1 MGTMPAAV
9 PIGVVPYPLW
19 PFGPSPPD
27 RGSRPRTPDYGG
39 VSLRYAQK
47 FRRAKFE
54 WILRRFPAHWGL
66 VPSKFM
72 SVCMLPH
79 PAWCLPTRLVRWWSA
94 GGRSPLLQRET
105 DLCKN
110 GGPVRTPAPTPRT
123 KWLSVGADVLIRPQ
137 QPRSPGSAKAG
148 GVRTAR
154 TVLNFPPSRAQWPGG
169 KKGKPLRFFPPD
181 ESAKLTVGYPRKRGS
196 GGQMTVSTRCA

>member
-54 WILRRFPAHWGL
+54 WILRRFPAYWGL

-72 SVCMLPH
+72 SVCILPH
-79 PAWCLPTRLVRWWSA
+79 PAWCLPTRLVRRGS
-94 GGRSPLLQRET
+94 
-105 DLCKN
+105 
-110 GGPVRTPAPTPRT
+110 GGPVRTPAPTERLPI
-123 KWLSVGADVLIRPQ
+123 LCVGADVSSARNSPAPLAL
-137 QPRSPGSAKAG
+137 PRQAVKFQ
-148 GVRTAR
+148 RT
-154 TVLNFPPSRAQWPGG
+154 
-169 KKGKPLRFFPPD
+169 FPPD
-181 ESAKLTVGYPRKRGS
+181 FAQPGPS
-196 GGQMTVSTRCA
+196 GPVVRRTSHSDFARRTQVPISQ